1 MYDCGMDEI
10 TIRDMTMADYDAV
23 TRVWTEAGLT
33 YRPHGRD
40 RREKMQLEVERGG
53 AIFVVAEAAGEVV
66 GVVLGTHD
74 GRRGWVNRLAV
85 KPAYQRR
92 GVALRLVQAVEQR
105 ADVLG
110 IDIVAALIESDNEA
124 SLAFFRAIGYL
135 HSPEVEYFSKR
146 RSPDT

>member
-1 MYDCGMDEI
+1 MYDCSVEEI

-23 TRVWTEAGLT
+23 TRVWMEAGLT
-33 YRPHGRD
+33 YRPRGRD
-40 RREKMQLEVERGG
+40 RREKMQVEMERGG
-53 AIFVVAEAAGEVV
+53 SLFAVAEAAGEVV

-74 GRRGWVNRLAV
+74 GRRAWVNRLAV

-92 GVALRLVQAVEQR
+92 GVALRLVRAVERR
-105 ADVLG
+105 ADGLG
-110 IDIVAALIESDNEA
+110 IDIVAALVESDNEA

-135 HSPEVEYFSKR
+135 HSPEVEYVSKR